1 MIDLTWLC
9 FFGYDYVNPFA
20 LCKSLFTSYMFFV
33 IICKAPKA
41 ARVHAGKSSRSPG
54 SVPQQL
60 PTSQWDNIIKFLD
73 SLMSR
78 LRGNQVCGMQHCLPL
93 SALCLIM
100 FWSIIYCLYLSKPFA
115 KQFQNIWEH
124 NLLLYILVCSSLY
137 LIHFPEN
144 VPVQQLSSR
153 N

>member
-9 FFGYDYVNPFA
+9 FFGYDYENPSA
-20 LCKSLFTSYMFFV
+20 LCKLLVASYMFFV

-54 SVPQQL
+54 SVPLQL

-93 SALCLIM
+93 SALCLM
-100 FWSIIYCLYLSKPFA
+100 FWSILYCLYLSKPFA
-115 KQFQNIWEH
+115 KQLENIWEH
-124 NLLLYILVCSSLY
+124 NLLYILVCSSLH
-137 LIHFPEN
+137 LFIFKNKFP
-144 VPVQQLSSR
+144 R
-153 N
+153 NS